1 MTTTAVKPW
10 TGTGAV
16 NAWTVT
22 GTYFETRTQANY
34 GTGNACGLEYKGLV
48 TNNPLTSAMIETT
61 NGITV
66 TGHRAI
72 TSTAGRSRPSH
83 WAVPARPA
91 SAASQKTGLDQ
102 GAVQ

>member
-1 MTTTAVKPW
+1 MT
-10 TGTGAV
+10 GR
-16 NAWTVT
+16 
-22 GTYFETRTQANY
+22 YFETRPQANH
-34 GTGNACGLEYKGLV
+34 GTGNACDLEFKGLV
-48 TNNPLTSAMIETT
+48 TNNALTSATLETT

-91 SAASQKTGLDQ
+91 SASSQKTGLDQ